1 MPLSKIPNS
10 MQAALTRA
18 ELPAGSVIQIQ
29 TGGSMGWTNTTSTSM
44 VDALTCSITPTSTTS
59 KILVM
64 LNLNGGTIAATTQW
78 GILELYR
85 DSTLIRKISQIY
97 GYAINHNVYNSDIT
111 SNYLDDGVSTTSQVT
126 YKLKYATSNS
136 SYYVGFNNYGSAN
149 NSTSSTI
156 TLMEIAG

>member
-29 TGGSMGWTNTTSTSM
+29 TGGAMGWTQTTSTSM
-44 VDALTCSITPTSTTS
+44 VDAITCSITPTATTS
-59 KILVM
+59 KIFVM
-64 LNLNGGTIAATTQW
+64 MNLNGGALGAVQQY
-78 GILELYR
+78 GVLELFR
-85 DSTLIRKISQIY
+85 DSTLIRRISSIY
-97 GYAINHNVYNSDIT
+97 GYSINHNNYNTDIT

-126 YKLKYATSNS
+126 YKLKFATSNS
-136 SYYVGFNNYGSAN
+136 SYYVGFNNYGTAN
-149 NSTSSTI
+149 NTTSSTI

>member
-29 TGGSMGWTNTTSTSM
+29 TNGSIGWTYTTSTSM

-59 KILVM
+59 NIFVM
-64 LNLNGGTIAATTQW
+64 LNLNGGTVAATTQW

>member
-29 TGGSMGWTNTTSTSM
+29 TNGSMGWTYTTSTSM

-136 SYYVGFNNYGSAN
+136 SHYVGFNNYGSAN

>member
-59 KILVM
+59 KIFVM
-64 LNLNGGTIAATTQW
+64 MSLNGGTVAMTTQW
-78 GILELYR
+78 GILQLYR
-85 DSTLIRKISQIY
+85 DSTLIRRISDIY
-97 GYAINHNVYNSDIT
+97 GYAINHNNYNTDIT

-126 YKLKYATSNS
+126 YKLKFATSNS
-136 SYYVGFNNYGSAN
+136 LYYVGFNNYGGAN
-149 NSTSSTI
+149 NRTSSTI